1 LAALKILWGVE
12 LLKVKEFAEKLEL
25 KRLTGESGLDK
36 EITGVYAC
44 DLLSWVMSH
53 AVKGNIWITVIT
65 NINIVAVAVL
75 TEVSCIIVPEG
86 LKVENVTIKKAQQ
99 QGIAILSSSMDTYGI
114 CCRAYTLLGK

>member
-1 LAALKILWGVE
+1 M
-12 LLKVKEFAEKLEL
+12 KVKEFAEKLEL